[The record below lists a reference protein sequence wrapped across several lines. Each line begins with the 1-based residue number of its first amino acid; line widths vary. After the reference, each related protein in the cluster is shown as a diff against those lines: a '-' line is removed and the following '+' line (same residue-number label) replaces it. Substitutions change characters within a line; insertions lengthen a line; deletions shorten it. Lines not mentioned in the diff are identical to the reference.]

1 MESICEN
8 NGISTENN
16 NYTTIHKK
24 YLVKGSLLFVLIT
37 LATFIFLF
45 LINDSIKLI
54 EVIEQLRFRYLIAL
68 LVLVVVDAYLDTSR
82 YFVLAKKINPLV
94 KYRLIFE
101 ANMADSFGGA
111 ITPFQAGGGPAML
124 FIMNRGGI
132 DIANGLSI
140 IVATYFMTLTF
151 LLCASLISVSL
162 LQYHFS
168 NAFLDNLLTYSL
180 TAFTVILSL
189 IILSLFLP
197 QNILD
202 RIINHCKGSINHSN
216 KIMASLL
223 NAIIRLLIII
233 KEYNYACRQ
242 LIIRHPRALLNTLI
256 VTILYYFNR
265 FLLAYCLVY
274 ALGGVISFKNIVA
287 TQSLILFLPYFA
299 PTPGGS
305 GFTEIS
311 INGLMGGMLSGGIL
325 FSFIY
330 FYRCL
335 LYYIF
340 VFLGGLAIAK
350 ELKCRISESRD
361 SLPLLITEYS
371 AE

>member
-132 DIANGLSI
+132 DIAKGLSI
-140 IVATYFMTLTF
+140 IVATYFLTLTF
-151 LLCASLISVSL
+151 LLCSSLVSVFL
-162 LQYHFS
+162 FQYHFS
-168 NAFLDNLLTYSL
+168 NMFLDSLLTYSL
-180 TAFTVILSL
+180 MAFTFIISL

-197 QNILD
+197 QKFLD
-202 RIINHCKGSINHSN
+202 KTIVYCESRINQSN
-216 KIMASLL
+216 KIILSVLNSISKLL
-223 NAIIRLLIII
+223 RVI
-233 KEYNYACRQ
+233 KEYNCAFRQ
-242 LIIRHPRALLNTLI
+242 LIFSYPKALFNTLA
-256 VTILYYFNR
+256 VTVLYYFNR

-274 ALGGVISFKNIVA
+274 ALGGMISFKNIVT

-305 GFTEIS
+305 GFTEFS
-311 INGLMGGMLSGGIL
+311 INGLMSDMLGGGIL
-325 FSFIY
+325 FSFTY
-330 FYRCL
+330 LYRTL
-335 LYYIF
+335 LYYIY
-340 VFLGGLAIAK
+340 VILGGMAIAK
-350 ELKCRISESRD
+350 ELKFRISANRD
-361 SLPLLITEYS
+361 SLPLPITEYN